1 MKSDKKP
8 TRDLSLDYLKC
19 FAMFLVCQTH
29 YKHFSSGILDNLLG
43 ILSSSG
49 VPLFFMVNG
58 ALLMKKPLADS
69 SRHYKKSLRLF
80 TQGIIWKAITIA
92 VMSVSWHKSAF
103 ANGIKPYLNYLLG
116 ANTLEG
122 FEAGH
127 FWYIYALVGIYVIFP
142 VLSYCCW
149 AGNKGREALRIF
161 FFIELF
167 FSMGIPTWNLC
178 VDVLNHYTGIEV
190 PFDLNS
196 IAIYHIMGT
205 YSGCLIWFLLGF
217 YVINHPAGLKT
228 AAAQILI
235 GWGLLFLT
243 NRYQLS
249 IGIEANGRVENAYY
263 IFPTILLTCGMFSMA
278 VRLRDRLPE
287 LRIVEKISK
296 NTWGIYMLHMLTGI
310 VFLKVQAVLHFSPG
324 ILLNTVK
331 ALWMLLA
338 SLGLTLI
345 LKKIP
350 LVQKLF

>member
-1 MKSDKKP
+1 M
-8 TRDLSLDYLKC
+8 
-19 FAMFLVCQTH
+19 
-29 YKHFSSGILDNLLG
+29 
-43 ILSSSG
+43 
-49 VPLFFMVNG
+49 
-58 ALLMKKPLADS
+58 
-69 SRHYKKSLRLF
+69 
-80 TQGIIWKAITIA
+80 
-92 VMSVSWHKSAF
+92 
-103 ANGIKPYLNYLLG
+103 
-116 ANTLEG
+116 
-122 FEAGH
+122 
-127 FWYIYALVGIYVIFP
+127 
-142 VLSYCCW
+142 
-149 AGNKGREALRIF
+149 
-161 FFIELF
+161 
-167 FSMGIPTWNLC
+167 
-178 VDVLNHYTGIEV
+178 DVLNHYTGIEV